1 MAVSAAGLN
10 SAQPRSLPE
19 RCQATLP
26 VVLMTDFSQHR
37 QTTVGTI
44 RSQGGTDSARDEP
57 SPKDMVAAVPKS
69 GIPERSAVPAPG
81 ASDPGGVPVDGAGS
95 AAQRQMPPRVQGGR
109 AVKRRLL
116 AATGIALAVALLF
129 FAYLRVS
136 RTYPE
141 NSDEANILLM
151 SWDMLHGNMLL
162 HGWYLSDVS
171 FYTTELP
178 QYAMLERLLGLHA
191 DTAHVA
197 AAMTYTFAVLLAAL
211 LARGRAVGRA
221 AWPRMLL
228 AAGIMVAPQLGV
240 GVFVLLLS
248 VGHIGTAV
256 PLMLIWL
263 IIDLAG
269 PVSGERGG
277 GQLSPGGERRGGQPP
292 RERGGSGRGRP
303 PRGYAVPAAVGLL
316 LTWVLVADPLA
327 LVVGI
332 IPLVTV
338 CAARVIRAT
347 RAGRHR
353 DDGSPRW
360 LAAGLRARWYEISLA
375 IAAIL
380 AWGLASLVNRLLR
393 GKGAFILHP
402 LAYQLAP
409 VHTWPKHAWVTGQG
423 LLALFGA
430 KPQAPAAEMAFA
442 LLHLAGVAL
451 VAWAMWRV
459 ARQFFSWPDMV
470 SQILLVAIVLNVAV
484 YVPSTLANATDL
496 NAREFAVVLPF
507 GAVLAGRTLA
517 ASLRGAEASWLR
529 GPSWRLGLAS
539 ALLAGYAA
547 SLGYAAAQPSVP
559 PANEQL
565 AAFLAAHHLT
575 EGLSGYWQSSIVTV
589 GSDGAVTVRAVQPGT
604 LQPYLWESKGS
615 WYDPGLHRA
624 TFVVTD
630 SQPGFFNHWEPSAA
644 ALAPYGPP
652 AHTYRIGPYTVLVW
666 DQNLLARPR

>member
-1 MAVSAAGLN
+1 MAVSAGGLN

-19 RCQATLP
+19 RCQGTLP
-26 VVLMTDFSQHR
+26 VALMCDFIKPR
-37 QTTVGTI
+37 QTTVSTI
-44 RSQGGTDSARDEP
+44 RSQRSGTDSARDEP

-69 GIPERSAVPAPG
+69 GIPETSAVPAPG
-81 ASDPGGVPVDGAGS
+81 ASDPAGAPVDGARS
-95 AAQRQMPPRVQGGR
+95 ARQRQNRPRVQGGQ

-116 AATGIALAVALLF
+116 AATAIALAVVLLF

-151 SWDMLHGNMLL
+151 SWDMLHGNVLL

-228 AAGIMVAPQLGV
+228 AVGIMVAPQLGV

-263 IIDLAG
+263 IIDRAG
-269 PVSGERGG
+269 
-277 GQLSPGGERRGGQPP
+277 L
-292 RERGGSGRGRP
+292 
-303 PRGYAVPAAVGLL
+303 RGYTVPLVVGLL
-316 LTWVLVADPLA
+316 LTWVLVADPLV

-338 CAARVIRAT
+338 CAARVIRA
-347 RAGRHR
+347 AFAARHR
-353 DDGSPRW
+353 DGESAGW
-360 LAAGLRARWYEISLA
+360 LRAVLCARWYEVSLA
-375 IAAIL
+375 TAAIL
-380 AWGLASLVNRLLR
+380 AWGLASVVNRLLQR
-393 GKGAFILHP
+393 SGAFILHP

-409 VHTWPKHAWVTGQG
+409 VHTWPKHAWVTGEG

-430 KPQAPAAEMAFA
+430 KPQGPPAQMAFA

-517 ASLRGAEASWLR
+517 ASLRGGAVGWLR
-529 GPSWRLGLAS
+529 GVRWRTGLAS

-604 LQPYLWESKGS
+604 LRPYLWESKVA
-615 WYDPGLHRA
+615 WYDPGLPRA

-644 ALAPYGPP
+644 ALAAYGPP
-652 AHTYRIGPYTVLVW
+652 ARTYRIGPYTVLVW
-666 DQNLLARPR
+666 DQNLLAPPR